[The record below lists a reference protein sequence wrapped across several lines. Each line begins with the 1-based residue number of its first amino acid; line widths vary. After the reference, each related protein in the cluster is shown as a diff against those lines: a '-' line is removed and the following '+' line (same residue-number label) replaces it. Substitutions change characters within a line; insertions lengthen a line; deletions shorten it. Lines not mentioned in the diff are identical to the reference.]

1 MPDPLSATPASP
13 ATPPPAR
20 ESPEHAWTP
29 ARRAAFLRRLRAC
42 LSVREA
48 AASVGMSRQSAY
60 RLRKRLP
67 PHDPFV
73 LAWREA
79 ERARLWRRIERLIGA
94 APGSPEW
101 PAWLGPVP
109 GQGEA
114 GTRRA

>member
-1 MPDPLSATPASP
+1 MPDPLAAAPASP
-13 ATPPPAR
+13 AAPPGR
-20 ESPEHAWTP
+20 EPPERAWTP
-29 ARRAAFLRRLRAC
+29 ARRVAFLRRLHAC
-42 LSVREA
+42 DSVKEA

-60 RLRKRLP
+60 RLRQRLP

-79 ERARLWRRIERLIGA
+79 ERARLWRRVERLIGA

-101 PAWLGPVP
+101 PAWLGPMP

-114 GTRRA
+114 GMRRA